1 MGSNGGTLEAV
12 VFDTDGVV
20 TRTAAVHFAAWKA
33 VFDPFL
39 ATHASGPS
47 ARPFTDADYRHH
59 VDGIGRYDGVAALLA
74 ARGIELDRGHPDDP
88 PGDGTVCALGNRK
101 DAAFVEAIRRDGVA
115 PYVTTVRFIK
125 ELRSAGVRTA
135 VISASR
141 NCRMVLDAAGVT
153 DLFDVRVDGVDLAE
167 LDLPGK
173 PDPAMFVEAIR
184 RLGVEPSHA
193 AVVEDAVSGVL
204 AARDGGF
211 GTVIGV
217 DRARRPDE
225 LAEFADLVV
234 PDAADLELVDGRIRP
249 AECPAARLPEL
260 PQALDDTDLPRML
273 ADRPVAV
280 FLDYDGTLT
289 PIVDRPEDA
298 LLPAETAAELAALAR
313 VCTVGIISGRDL
325 DDVAGLVDTPGLWMA
340 GSHGFDVVDPDGA
353 RHQFD
358 EGAAALPALDA
369 AEGALVAAVE
379 AAPGAWAER
388 KRFAIAV
395 HHRATDDADVPALE
409 AAVAAIADAD
419 PALRMTGGKKI
430 FELRPSADWHKGR
443 ALRWLVEAASVP
455 PDALVVFVG
464 DDVTDED
471 ALDEIRRDGLGIV
484 VGSEDR
490 PTAAHARLDDTG
502 QVAELL
508 RRIRTSV
515 EGAATGHDEG
525 RAARADST

>member
-1 MGSNGGTLEAV
+1 MRPAGGSLEAV

-39 ATHASGPS
+39 ATHGTGA
-47 ARPFTDADYRHH
+47 AAAPFTDDDYRHH

-74 ARGIELDRGHPDDP
+74 ARGIELEHGEPEDP
-88 PGDGTVCALGNRK
+88 PGDDTVCALGNRK
-101 DAAFVEAIRRDGVA
+101 DAAFAEAVRRHGVA
-115 PYVTTVRFIK
+115 AYPTTRRFI
-125 ELRSAGVRTA
+125 EQLRTAGVRCG

-141 NCRMVLDAAGVT
+141 NCQMVLAAAGVA
-153 DLFDVRVDGVDLAE
+153 DLFDVRVDGLDLAS

-173 PDPAMFVEAIR
+173 PDPAVFLEALG
-184 RLGVEPSHA
+184 RLGVEPSRA
-193 AVVEDAVSGVL
+193 AVLEDAVAGVRAARAGGIGTVVGLDRTRRPGEL
-204 AARDGGF
+204 AAH
-211 GTVIGV
+211 
-217 DRARRPDE
+217 
-225 LAEFADLVV
+225 ADLVV
-234 PDAADLELVDGRIRP
+234 PDAADLELVEGRLRRVEHP
-249 AECPAARLPEL
+249 TSPLAEL
-260 PQALDDTDLPRML
+260 PLALDDTDVVRML

-298 LLPAETAAELAALAR
+298 LLAAETAAELAALADS
-313 VCTVGIISGRDL
+313 CIVGIISGRDL
-325 DDVAGLVDTPGLWMA
+325 DDVAVLVDTPGLWMA
-340 GSHGFDVVDPDGA
+340 GSHGFDVVDPDGT
-353 RHQFD
+353 RHQF
-358 EGAAALPALDA
+358 EQGAAALPALDR
-369 AEGALVAAVE
+369 AEHLLVPAIE

-395 HHRATDDADVPALE
+395 HHRATADADVPSLE
-409 AAVAAIADAD
+409 SAVAAIADAD

-443 ALRWLVEAASVP
+443 ALRWLVDAAAVP
-455 PDALVVFVG
+455 DDALVVFVG

-471 ALDEIRRDGLGIV
+471 ALDEVRRRGLGIV
-484 VGSEDR
+484 VGLEDR

-508 RRIRTSV
+508 RRIRRTVGSGTAGS
-515 EGAATGHDEG
+515 GAAGSGT
-525 RAARADST
+525 A